1 MEAMTDDPTSL
12 RLVVPLH
19 FGVGEKKKK
28 NLPVELI
35 GTHNY

>member
-1 MEAMTDDPTSL
+1 MTPTSL

-28 NLPVELI
+28 KKPLPVKLI

>member
-1 MEAMTDDPTSL
+1 MTPTSL

-28 NLPVELI
+28 KTLPVKLI

>member
-1 MEAMTDDPTSL
+1 MTPTSL

-28 NLPVELI
+28 TFTSWANWNSQLLKR
-35 GTHNY
+35 

>member
-1 MEAMTDDPTSL
+1 MTPTSL

-28 NLPVELI
+28 KNLYQLS
-35 GTHNY
+35 